1 MEIIKP
7 SRGYILFEKEDIEI
21 LKKSYEI
28 LDKVYDAMDS
38 ESLDEIYSTETNI
51 NISEMKELMYNFER
65 FNEIKVDYEFF
76 FSE

>member
-7 SRGYILFEKEDIEI
+7 NRGYILFEKEDIEI

-28 LDKVYDAMDS
+28 LDKVYDVMDS

-51 NISEMKELMYNFER
+51 NINEMKELMYNFER

>member
-1 MEIIKP
+1 MEIVKP
-7 SRGYILFEKEDIEI
+7 SKGYVLFEKEDIEI

-28 LDKVYDAMDS
+28 LDKIYDTMDS
-38 ESLDEIYSTETNI
+38 EYLNEIYSTE
-51 NISEMKELMYNFER
+51 ISIDFNEMKELMYNFER